1 MFVYI
6 DYGEPSCR
14 NMLATGK
21 SSSLSRGGGIR
32 GNLFWLSRAGHPVFC
47 KDNQTALPGAIYA
60 GLR

>member
-1 MFVYI
+1 MQKHVGNREKFQF
-6 DYGEPSCR
+6 EQR
-14 NMLATGK
+14 
-21 SSSLSRGGGIR
+21 GGIR